1 MFGPELFPYRLHR
14 RVAPCFRV
22 KISIVIPAYNEE
34 ENLPEVAARVKENL
48 SARYERELIFV
59 DDGSHDGTLRVLQA
73 MHAQDPDVH
82 YVVLARNFGH
92 QSALRAGIDY
102 ATGDCVISLD
112 ADLQHPPRLI
122 PEMLG
127 YWLEGYDIVYTQ
139 REEDDQLPRWKRRTS
154 AAFYRLMN
162 GLSSVNFEPGTADY
176 RLIDRRVA
184 EVVRASPDVEL
195 FLRGFIH
202 WVGFRQKRIAYVPD
216 ARFRGTTKYTVRK
229 MVKLALSGITSFSV
243 RPLHFATLAG
253 FGVSGMAFLYA
264 FYALYVLVFT
274 NRALPGWA
282 SVLVSVLFI
291 GGIQLLVLGIMGEYL
306 GRLFIQSKQRPAY
319 LVRDTDTGLRVSPA
333 PPTSPPP
340 QR

>member
-1 MFGPELFPYRLHR
+1 M
-14 RVAPCFRV
+14 
-22 KISIVIPAYNEE
+22 KISVVIPAYNEE
-34 ENLPEVAARVKENL
+34 ENLPEVAARIKENL
-48 SARYERELIFV
+48 SERYERELIFV
-59 DDGSHDGTLRVLQA
+59 DDGSSDNTQRVLRELR
-73 MHAQDPDVH
+73 AQDPDIH
-82 YVVLARNFGH
+82 YVLLARNFGH

-127 YWLEGYDIVYTQ
+127 HWLEGYDIVYTQ
-139 REEDDQLPRWKRRTS
+139 RQDDDKLPWWKRRTS
-154 AAFYRLMN
+154 AAFYELMN

-184 EVVRASPDVEL
+184 DVVRDSPDVEL

-253 FGVSGMAFLYA
+253 FAVSGLAFLYA
-264 FYALYVLVFT
+264 FYALYVLLFT
-274 NRALPGWA
+274 TRALPGWA

-319 LVRDTDTGLRVSPA
+319 LVRETDPGLKAALPEQQRSA
-333 PPTSPPP
+333 P
-340 QR
+340 Q